1 MRKIFAALVLAFA
14 LMIGN
19 QASAATEAVTFA
31 DRYNFVNV
39 AWFSA
44 DAIVDPY
51 IDFLALR
58 TGPSTGYT
66 LITRIPPGARIR
78 VEGYSG
84 DTWLR
89 VYYRGM
95 SGYSHGRY
103 IAIIPNTVRY

>member
-1 MRKIFAALVLAFA
+1 MKKIFAAAVLAFA

-19 QASAATEAVTFA
+19 QASAATDAINF
-31 DRYNFVNV
+31 DSRHDFVNV

-58 TGPSTGYT
+58 TGPSTGYS
-66 LITRIPPGARIR
+66 LITRIPPGARIH

-84 DTWLR
+84 DVWLR
-89 VYYRGM
+89 TYYRGM
-95 SGYSHGRY
+95 SGYSHSRY